1 MRWVPL
7 DQLIPL
13 DDIDVSELVVWLTGY
28 RAEMVGKYAPESACM
43 QARITEAIRED
54 GLDETSGGG
63 TAAPSSVV
71 LAGPSCDT
79 SSATEVAVAQP
90 GHQDTVP

>member
-1 MRWVPL
+1 M
-7 DQLIPL
+7 
-13 DDIDVSELVVWLTGY
+13 SELVVWLTGY